1 MGRKEPFWEDSWAT
15 LHVPIYSSAPLPFAF
30 RGLPYLGACAN
41 TAAHAADKS
50 SHHPTPLFQG
60 IAGWK
65 ILWKTTTI
73 ENCRTWKQ
81 IFGREGRK
89 VLSKLSKKDIRAN
102 VLRLFSV
109 ALSRLSFPMS
119 EINTAKW
126 FSDRVATF
134 HLWPMLESTWVGDW
148 YLVPMC
154 QSTIGLRW
162 PLLVTTETRST
173 TQPSNT
179 YSRGFIP
186 TNRHQNDKTFSQ
198 LLGFSL
204 FDYKNECSFLPADR
218 VTTSPKLC
226 RAHPMFHLCTTL
238 MIWIWNFY
246 KLSKWV
252 SISIDGWNLATY
264 YIHAP
269 FGITENLS
277 LNLIG

>member
-1 MGRKEPFWEDSWAT
+1 
-15 LHVPIYSSAPLPFAF
+15 
-30 RGLPYLGACAN
+30 
-41 TAAHAADKS
+41 
-50 SHHPTPLFQG
+50 
-60 IAGWK
+60 
-65 ILWKTTTI
+65 
-73 ENCRTWKQ
+73 
-81 IFGREGRK
+81 
-89 VLSKLSKKDIRAN
+89 
-102 VLRLFSV
+102 
-109 ALSRLSFPMS
+109 
-119 EINTAKW
+119 
-126 FSDRVATF
+126 
-134 HLWPMLESTWVGDW
+134 MLESIWVGDW
-148 YLVPMC
+148 YLFPMC
-154 QSTIGLRW
+154 QSTIGLHW

>member
-1 MGRKEPFWEDSWAT
+1 MFPSTAQ
-15 LHVPIYSSAPLPFAF
+15 LL
-30 RGLPYLGACAN
+30 YLLRLGG
-41 TAAHAADKS
+41 S
-50 SHHPTPLFQG
+50 
-60 IAGWK
+60 
-65 ILWKTTTI
+65 
-73 ENCRTWKQ
+73 RTWALALILLLTRPIRAAITQHLFSKELLVEKSFGKQQQLRIVGLRKQ
-81 IFGREGRK
+81 IFCREGRK

-102 VLRLFSV
+102 VLRLFSG